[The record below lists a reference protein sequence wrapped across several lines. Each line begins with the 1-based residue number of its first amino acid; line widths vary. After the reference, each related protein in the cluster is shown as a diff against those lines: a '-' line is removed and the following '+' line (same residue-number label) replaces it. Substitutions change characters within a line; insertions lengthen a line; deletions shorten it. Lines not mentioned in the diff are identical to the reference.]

1 MDIPILF
8 YLIIV
13 PVASALLALIAPQ
26 RLRAATAVAGCTVT
40 LALTLA
46 LFSVPRYFSVPWA
59 GTQCAFRLDAIAGFL
74 LVATAI
80 VSVLV
85 VLYCIKQRENA
96 DYCYTFFPF
105 LLVSLA
111 LINGALISDNLTMML
126 FFWEGLLIPL
136 FGMIATAHKDA
147 YKTAVKAFIIVGVS
161 DLCLMFAIALIEHS
175 AHTLTISQMRIP
187 LDGAG
192 GIAFIFMLVGVIAK
206 VGAIPLHSW
215 MPDAAEETPLAL
227 TAFFSGSLARLLGIY
242 VLIRMTTEMF
252 PYVLSS
258 WAGFLIIAAGLA
270 TLGYGIVMAPAQKS
284 PKKLLSYISIAVSGF
299 FLVSAGSIFPE
310 NPEYA
315 ALFLAASTII
325 IALAFLAA
333 GMKEQLMGTVTAAL
347 SIRTRN
353 RAWLGAFH
361 TRMDHRRFD
370 PYELAMAF
378 SGWAAKCAVIVD
390 KFINW
395 IYDGFIPFCAI
406 TLSTIVR
413 AFHTGNYAAYII
425 WSLAG
430 TIAVIVFMIK

>member
-59 GTQCAFRLDAIAGFL
+59 GTQWAFRLDAIAGFL

-258 WAGFLIIAAGLA
+258 WAGFLIIC
-270 TLGYGIVMAPAQKS
+270 
-284 PKKLLSYISIAVSGF
+284 SGF
-299 FLVSAGSIFPE
+299 
-310 NPEYA
+310 
-315 ALFLAASTII
+315 
-325 IALAFLAA
+325 
-333 GMKEQLMGTVTAAL
+333 
-347 SIRTRN
+347 
-353 RAWLGAFH
+353 
-361 TRMDHRRFD
+361 
-370 PYELAMAF
+370 
-378 SGWAAKCAVIVD
+378 
-390 KFINW
+390 
-395 IYDGFIPFCAI
+395 AI
-406 TLSTIVR
+406 
-413 AFHTGNYAAYII
+413 
-425 WSLAG
+425 
-430 TIAVIVFMIK
+430 